1 MSRQQLRLN
10 YPDMICEKML
20 CDKAKTDNNGNYKW
34 VIRKPWA
41 SFTQDTYLALENI
54 IVSFK
59 AKFACYK

>member
-10 YPDMICEKML
+10 YPDMICRNC

-34 VIRKPWA
+34 VIRNRGHR
-41 SFTQDTYLALENI
+41 FTQDTYLALENI

-59 AKFACYK
+59 QNLRHYK